1 MRLDVLMLAVGFV
14 LGNPTARGAVIKM
27 GDRLDKI
34 ISEQI
39 SALTHNTERKDN
51 NDDTQVI

>member
-39 SALTHNTERKDN
+39 SALMHNTERKDN